1 MARVRVK
8 HIGKGYEAL
17 HMTPAAQRDLAARA
31 RRIAAAAG
39 GEREGVVAEPSD
51 PIRKR
56 NRAAVIA
63 TRGDS
68 ENRILRSLDAGR

>member
-1 MARVRVK
+1 MGVRVK

-17 HMTPAAQRDLAARA
+17 HRLPAAQADLYDRA
-31 RRIAAAAG
+31 KRVAAAAG
-39 GEREGVVAEPSD
+39 DEDIVAEPSS

-63 TRGDS
+63 PLGDPK
-68 ENRILRSLDAGR
+68 NKIIRALDAGR

>member
-1 MARVRVK
+1 MARIRVK

-17 HMTPAAQRDLAARA
+17 HKVPAAQRDLEARA
-31 RRIAAAAG
+31 RRIAAATGDKDIIA
-39 GEREGVVAEPSD
+39 EGSA

-63 TRGDS
+63 PRGDS
-68 ENRILRSLDAGR
+68 DNKILRALDAGR

>member
-17 HMTPAAQRDLAARA
+17 HRLPAAQRDLEDRA
-31 RRIAAAAG
+31 RRIAAATG
-39 GEREGVVAEPSD
+39 DPDIVAEGSA

-63 TRGDS
+63 PRGDS
-68 ENRILRSLDAGR
+68 SNKIIRALDAGR

>member
-1 MARVRVK
+1 MAKRVRVK

-17 HMTPAAQRDLAARA
+17 HRLPAAQRDLERRARA
-31 RRIAAAAG
+31 IAEAAG
-39 GEREGVVAEPSD
+39 GNVVAEGSA

-63 TRGDS
+63 PGGDP
-68 ENRILRSLDAGR
+68 ENTIIRSLDAGR

>member
-1 MARVRVK
+1 MARVRVQ
-8 HIGKGYEAL
+8 HISKGYKAL

-39 GEREGVVAEPSD
+39 GEGEGIVAEPSA
-51 PIRKR
+51 PIYKR

-68 ENRILRSLDAGR
+68 DNRIIRALDAGR